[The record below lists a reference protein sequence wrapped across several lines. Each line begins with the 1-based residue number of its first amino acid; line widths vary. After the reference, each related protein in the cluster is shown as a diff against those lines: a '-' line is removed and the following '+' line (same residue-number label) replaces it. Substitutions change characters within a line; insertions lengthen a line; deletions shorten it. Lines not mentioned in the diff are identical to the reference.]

1 VGMIGFAMFSHAH
14 VHDKSL
20 PVTIQ
25 SWGTLDFF
33 LEVLKRDPADVS
45 ALFELWAVSRE
56 RGMWG
61 SNKCLVFVLTPVSIR
76 EDE

>member
-1 VGMIGFAMFSHAH
+1 MIGFAMFSRGH

-25 SWGTLDFF
+25 SWGALDFF

-45 ALFELWAVSRE
+45 SLFKLWAVTRE
-56 RGMWG
+56 RGMWA
-61 SNKCLVFVLTPVSIR
+61 SHKNLVFVLIPVSIR
-76 EDE
+76 EVE